1 MKIELQQ
8 DNGLTTATLD
18 ATRLDA
24 SIAPEFKSAMED
36 IILSGN
42 DQLILDIS
50 KLSFMDS
57 SSLGAMVAVLKQIGG
72 TGKMVILGAS
82 GAVLELF
89 KLTRMDRIFTLTD
102 DLETA
107 KQYFWN
113 HCLLSYFIEG
123 IEV

>member
-1 MKIELQQ
+1 MNINLQQ
-8 DNGLTTATLD
+8 ENGLTHATLD
-18 ATRLDA
+18 ETRLDA
-24 SIAPEFKSAMED
+24 SVAPDFKAAMED
-36 IILSGN
+36 IIKSGN

-57 SSLGAMVAVLKQIGG
+57 SSLGAMVAVLKQVGG

-102 DLETA
+102 DLESA
-107 KQYFWN
+107 RQHF
-113 HCLLSYFIEG
+113 
-123 IEV
+123 

>member
-1 MKIELQQ
+1 MKINLQQ

-18 ATRLDA
+18 ETRLDA
-24 SIAPEFKSAMED
+24 SVAPEFKAAMEE

-42 DQLILDIS
+42 NQLILDIS
-50 KLSFMDS
+50 QLSFMDS
-57 SSLGAMVAVLKQIGG
+57 SSLGAMVAVLKQVGG

-89 KLTRMDRIFTLTD
+89 KLTRMDRIFTLTE

-107 KQYFWN
+107 KQYF
-113 HCLLSYFIEG
+113 
-123 IEV
+123 

>member
-1 MKIELQQ
+1 MNINLQQ
-8 DNGLTTATLD
+8 ENGLTTAVLD
-18 ATRLDA
+18 ETRLDA
-24 SIAPEFKSAMED
+24 SVAPEFKSAMEA

-42 DQLILDIS
+42 NQLILDITR
-50 KLSFMDS
+50 LSFMDS

-107 KQYFWN
+107 KQYF
-113 HCLLSYFIEG
+113 
-123 IEV
+123 

>member
-1 MKIELQQ
+1 MKINLQQ

-18 ATRLDA
+18 ETRLDA
-24 SIAPEFKSAMED
+24 SVAPEFKAAMEE

-42 DQLILDIS
+42 NQLILDIS
-50 KLSFMDS
+50 QLSFMDS
-57 SSLGAMVAVLKQIGG
+57 SSLGAMVAVLKQVGG

-89 KLTRMDRIFTLTD
+89 KLTRMDRIFTLTN

-107 KQYFWN
+107 KQYF
-113 HCLLSYFIEG
+113 
-123 IEV
+123 

>member
-1 MKIELQQ
+1 MNIQLQKN
-8 DNGLTTATLD
+8 NGLTTATLD
-18 ATRLDA
+18 ETRLDA
-24 SIAPEFKSAMED
+24 SVAPEFKAAMED

-42 DQLILDIS
+42 NQLILDIS

-89 KLTRMDRIFTLTD
+89 KLTRMDRIFTLTS

-107 KQYFWN
+107 KQYF
-113 HCLLSYFIEG
+113 
-123 IEV
+123 

>member
-1 MKIELQQ
+1 MNINLQQ
-8 DNGLTTATLD
+8 ENGLTRATLD
-18 ATRLDA
+18 ETRLDA
-24 SIAPEFKSAMED
+24 SVAPDFKAAMEE
-36 IILSGN
+36 IIKAGN

-57 SSLGAMVAVLKQIGG
+57 SSLGAMVAVLKQVGG

-102 DLETA
+102 DLEKA
-107 KQYFWN
+107 KQHF
-113 HCLLSYFIEG
+113 
-123 IEV
+123 

>member
-107 KQYFWN
+107 KQYF
-113 HCLLSYFIEG
+113 
-123 IEV
+123 